1 MKTILTD
8 RIKFSAGPGFRGFS
22 FGFQHFENN
31 IRHLRLQRMD
41 HKAKK
46 KALTV
51 KIIEIGNFEAV
62 NHEYYID
69 IDPMQKW
76 LPLYYSFVLI

>member
-1 MKTILTD
+1 VRAQALEGSVLVFSTLKITFVTFACKEWI
-8 RIKFSAGPGFRGFS
+8 IK
-22 FGFQHFENN
+22 Q
-31 IRHLRLQRMD
+31 
-41 HKAKK
+41 KK